1 MKPIEQFSLGLV
13 DAEKQTAEL
22 MDLSGRK
29 VTTLDGVVL
38 EAQFLVTGGGYLVV
52 TSDEDPFEGCLHMC
66 LLDDKFKKI
75 DGMRLG
81 VSYRPGTFRA
91 HGHGPGE
98 SLQFSFFADE
108 IWHLEIA
115 PRSRLVL
122 IRPLGP
128 VRYTS
133 PFYKGHR
140 LSLRSTTSH
149 IPAIDPR
156 RDTRGLVVL
165 KKSE

>member
-1 MKPIEQFSLGLV
+1 MRPIEQFRLGRV
-13 DAEKQTAEL
+13 DTEKQTAEL
-22 MDLSGRK
+22 MDLSGTK
-29 VTTLDGVVL
+29 VTTLDGVIL

-52 TSDEDPFEGCLHMC
+52 TADEDLFEGCLHMC
-66 LLDDKFKKI
+66 LLDGKFEKI
-75 DGMRLG
+75 DGIRLG
-81 VSYRPGTFRA
+81 LSYRPGTFLA

-122 IRPLGP
+122 VRPLGP
-128 VRYTS
+128 IRYTS

-140 LSLRSTTSH
+140 LTLRS
-149 IPAIDPR
+149 
-156 RDTRGLVVL
+156 
-165 KKSE
+165 